1 MIDLKKHSKSDNA
14 ERSVK
19 KEYSIRGL
27 AGKSLII
34 FLIDKLSEIVHKTL
48 INGFFGFIFSAYSD
62 ELCAYENGYFLDY
75 FKGNK
80 RNSSFFRKI
89 REYLS
94 RNFETSFILKKLKQK
109 YAVLL
114 SFLLK
119 RMEVFFLLLEY
130 IRSSSIL

>member
-62 ELCAYENGYFLDY
+62 MG
-75 FKGNK
+75 
-80 RNSSFFRKI
+80 
-89 REYLS
+89 S
-94 RNFETSFILKKLKQK
+94 R
-109 YAVLL
+109 
-114 SFLLK
+114 
-119 RMEVFFLLLEY
+119 R
-130 IRSSSIL
+130 